1 MNFYFNQVLRTALD
15 GIDSRGVSQATVQLA
30 GLILI
35 ASLLYAVYEAYQ
47 NGGDVRQLGLAG
59 VKYLVLGL
67 MLSNYQAIFRDV
79 NAAFDGVSDFM
90 FNLSGVG
97 DVGQAWM
104 NSISNALTT
113 QGGVESFWGLAVGG
127 GAAILGLVLQILGF
141 IILPITYTLFT
152 LAYVLYGSVLYVMGP
167 LILALIP
174 TRALGKL
181 GTTFA
186 VNLMIFHSWALLYAI
201 LQVLMTAIQIND
213 LQALANN
220 GSFLQGFVGAHAMAL
235 MGAASLILS
244 VCIALIPFL
253 AKHVISGDVG
263 STLFAIAGTIVTA
276 ARTAASAFAGGAGS
290 GAGGGASGAAAG
302 GSGGGAGGGAGPAVS
317 SAGTPPVP
325 ISGPSGSGGDQLES
339 AVGFNRSSSTQAT
352 PTPPPRVG
360 GQGDGDS
367 GGDSDND
374 QEHLERT
381 VGFNGQTSASQS
393 SRGPA
398 KASEEP
404 AGVYE

>member
-59 VKYLVLGL
+59 IKYLVLGL
-67 MLSNYQAIFRDV
+67 MLNNYQAIFRDI

-152 LAYVLYGSVLYVMGP
+152 LAYVFYGSVLYVMGP

-181 GTTFA
+181 GTTYA

-201 LQVLMTAIQIND
+201 LQMLMTAIQIND
-213 LQALANN
+213 LQAMANN

-263 STLFAIAGTIVTA
+263 STLFAVAGTIVA
-276 ARTAASAFAGGAGS
+276 AAKTAASAFAGGAGA
-290 GAGGGASGAAAG
+290 GAGGSGAAAG

-317 SAGTPPVP
+317 SASTPPVP
-325 ISGPSGSGGDQLES
+325 VSGPSGSGGDQLES
-339 AVGFNRSSSTQAT
+339 AAGFNRSSSTQAT

-367 GGDSDND
+367 GGESDGD
-374 QEHLERT
+374 QEHLET
-381 VGFNGQTSASQS
+381 AVGFGRSTSTSQS
-393 SRGPA
+393 SRGAA
-398 KASEEP
+398 KAPEEP
-404 AGVYE
+404 VGVYE

>member
-67 MLSNYQAIFRDV
+67 MLNNYQAIFRDI

-263 STLFAIAGTIVTA
+263 STLFAIAGTLVAAAKTA
-276 ARTAASAFAGGAGS
+276 AGAFGGGAGA
-290 GAGGGASGAAAG
+290 GAGASGATAG

-325 ISGPSGSGGDQLES
+325 VSGPSGSEGDQLES

-367 GGDSDND
+367 GGDGDGD
-374 QEHLERT
+374 QEHLET
-381 VGFNGQTSASQS
+381 AVGSSRSTSASQS
-393 SRGPA
+393 SRGA
-398 KASEEP
+398 TKAPEEP
-404 AGVYE
+404 VGVYE

>member
-1 MNFYFNQVLRTALD
+1 MNFYFNQVLQTALD

-67 MLSNYQAIFRDV
+67 MLNNYQAIFRDI

-127 GAAILGLVLQILGF
+127 GPAILGLVLQIVGF

-220 GSFLQGFVGAHAMAL
+220 GSFLQGFVGAHTMEV

-263 STLFAIAGTIVTA
+263 STLFAIAGTLVA
-276 ARTAASAFAGGAGS
+276 AAKTAASAFAGGAGD
-290 GAGGGASGAAAG
+290 GASRTAAG

-325 ISGPSGSGGDQLES
+325 ISGPSGSGEDRLES

-352 PTPPPRVG
+352 PTPPPRSA
-360 GQGDGDS
+360 GQDGDS
-367 GGDSDND
+367 GGDSD
-374 QEHLERT
+374 QEHLET
-381 VGFNGQTSASQS
+381 AVGFSQSTTTSQS
-393 SRGPA
+393 SRGAA
-398 KASEEP
+398 KAPEEP
-404 AGVYE
+404 VGVYE